1 VPPFP
6 SARKQSDEYLRKL
19 EGITLR
25 LCSAFPDAP
34 PMDREDVA
42 RLVMELQQGHDE
54 TLGAHSPAPRPMM
67 KLPASHWRDFAPAG
81 ALFAILRRCLQHK
94 HENHLRRFDWQ
105 SDKKRAEFVGVMRA
119 CAEDLRRRG
128 MRRIACVALAEGEF
142 ASPEAARRVRE
153 AAAATGAVLAVSP
166 SDEGVTHVLHA
177 ARAEG
182 ARAPAGPGGGGATAG
197 DAADLKSASPSS
209 FENAG
214 CVILGVT
221 ASRKEALVRYVR
233 HPESYEQTVS
243 LAAAAAAA
251 APGAAAEASAPPP
264 ERDDDR
270 DRDHLCLGSWWG
282 VHGVEPAHVFAE
294 WLTDS
299 AAFNEWCEEEDY
311 LWEDPAAAA
320 TRAAREATRARE
332 AEARRAASFGT
343 LPGVGLAEDQ
353 ADDDDAYPKSK
364 KARREKT
371 AGAGGEVLAPSRF
384 AERVAPDVTRRMV
397 VTPHR
402 VVFAACAGDFG
413 DGPAAVLAAAGDA
426 GDGIPGIPALPG
438 TPAARG
444 VPVIENISRGQRT
457 AARAAA
463 AAVAAA
469 VDDAAA
475 PPREDAE
482 DAELGTASDDSKGTA
497 FGTSGAHALPGY
509 AAWFRRD
516 AVHEIERR
524 GVPEFFAE
532 GAGDDA
538 ESRYRALRDATMA
551 RFAPGSFLPFDAA
564 TRRAM
569 AAAARGPGANADA
582 DPRAT
587 QQRVYDF
594 CHRWGLIN
602 WTADD
607 PDTRRDDVKSEKPA
621 GTNAAAADALFRFD
635 PAPADGA
642 AAVAAAVAAARELE
656 ARAAGIREVMAPRVG
671 RPPKNRDPPP
681 MSSADAGLLGDGVPA
696 DGLPAAARV
705 SDSPA
710 SRRCRGCAASL
721 VGTGRAYYRAETA
734 VGQVPAG
741 SSFQLPRNS
750 PGTDPKPE
758 LDVTCVACF
767 AAGNLPD
774 GASSARFARVVSA
787 TRGDERPALAAEGPV
802 AAGTLNARDSDVE
815 PEPDADA
822 NDWTDQETLTLLE
835 AIERHG
841 EDWSSVASR
850 VATKNAEQCVR
861 RFARLPIEDAFLE
874 ALAKDAAVDAKPSET
889 PSEETPFAGAP
900 NPVMAVVAFLATCVG
915 PRVAAAAA
923 KAALARLAEAA
934 GDGGGAEGDG
944 ADGCTRVTGD
954 APDLELGPA
963 PPVTREQAVAAS
975 AEGLAAAA
983 VHAKLLADR
992 DEHEMEKLTVGV
1004 VEMQM
1009 RKIELKL
1016 RQMEDLDAGLA
1027 RERAAVD
1034 RMFAAIAAE
1043 RGREEKTRK
1052 EAEARAKAAEEEEA
1066 RRRDAEAA
1074 AAKAAAEAAAA
1085 AEAERREIAA
1095 MLAASAPPAPAP

>member
-1 VPPFP
+1 
-6 SARKQSDEYLRKL
+6 
-19 EGITLR
+19 
-25 LCSAFPDAP
+25 
-34 PMDREDVA
+34 M
-42 RLVMELQQGHDE
+42 
-54 TLGAHSPAPRPMM
+54 
-67 KLPASHWRDFAPAG
+67 
-81 ALFAILRRCLQHK
+81 
-94 HENHLRRFDWQ
+94 
-105 SDKKRAEFVGVMRA
+105 
-119 CAEDLRRRG
+119 
-128 MRRIACVALAEGEF
+128 
-142 ASPEAARRVRE
+142 
-153 AAAATGAVLAVSP
+153 
-166 SDEGVTHVLHA
+166 
-177 ARAEG
+177 
-182 ARAPAGPGGGGATAG
+182 
-197 DAADLKSASPSS
+197 
-209 FENAG
+209 
-214 CVILGVT
+214 
-221 ASRKEALVRYVR
+221 
-233 HPESYEQTVS
+233 
-243 LAAAAAAA
+243 
-251 APGAAAEASAPPP
+251 
-264 ERDDDR
+264 
-270 DRDHLCLGSWWG
+270 
-282 VHGVEPAHVFAE
+282 
-294 WLTDS
+294 
-299 AAFNEWCEEEDY
+299 
-311 LWEDPAAAA
+311 
-320 TRAAREATRARE
+320 
-332 AEARRAASFGT
+332 
-343 LPGVGLAEDQ
+343 EDQ
-353 ADDDDAYPKSK
+353 ADPADDDDAYPKPK
-364 KARREKT
+364 KTRREKT

-438 TPAARG
+438 APAARG

-482 DAELGTASDDSKGTA
+482 DAERGTASDDSKGVA
-497 FGTSGAHALPGY
+497 PGADSGAHALPGY

-524 GVPEFFAE
+524 GVPKFFAE

-551 RFAPGSFLPFDAA
+551 RFAEKGSFLRFDAA

-569 AAAARGPGANADA
+569 AAAAPGANADA
-582 DPRAT
+582 DTYAT

-602 WTADD
+602 WTAVDQTGGPRLID
-607 PDTRRDDVKSEKPA
+607 PGARRDEIKSEKPA

-681 MSSADAGLLGDGVPA
+681 MRSADGDLLGDGLPA

-734 VGQVPAG
+734 VVAPAA
-741 SSFQLPRNS
+741 SSFQLPRNCA
-750 PGTDPKPE
+750 DPKPE

-787 TRGDERPALAAEGPV
+787 TRGDERSALAAEGAP
-802 AAGTLNARDSDVE
+802 GTLHARDSDAE

-861 RFARLPIEDAFLE
+861 RFARLPVEDAFLE
-874 ALAKDAAVDAKPSET
+874 ALAKGAVVDATPSET
-889 PSEETPFAGAP
+889 PSEETPFAGAS

-944 ADGCTRVTGD
+944 ADAGGE
-954 APDLELGPA
+954 DLELGPA
-963 PPVTREQAVAAS
+963 PPVTREQAVVAS

-992 DEHEMEKLTVGV
+992 DEHEMEKLAVGV

-1052 EAEARAKAAEEEEA
+1052 EAEARAKSAEEEEA

>member
-1 VPPFP
+1 V
-6 SARKQSDEYLRKL
+6 
-19 EGITLR
+19 
-25 LCSAFPDAP
+25 
-34 PMDREDVA
+34 
-42 RLVMELQQGHDE
+42 
-54 TLGAHSPAPRPMM
+54 
-67 KLPASHWRDFAPAG
+67 
-81 ALFAILRRCLQHK
+81 
-94 HENHLRRFDWQ
+94 N
-105 SDKKRAEFVGVMRA
+105 
-119 CAEDLRRRG
+119 
-128 MRRIACVALAEGEF
+128 
-142 ASPEAARRVRE
+142 
-153 AAAATGAVLAVSP
+153 
-166 SDEGVTHVLHA
+166 
-177 ARAEG
+177 
-182 ARAPAGPGGGGATAG
+182 
-197 DAADLKSASPSS
+197 
-209 FENAG
+209 
-214 CVILGVT
+214 
-221 ASRKEALVRYVR
+221 
-233 HPESYEQTVS
+233 
-243 LAAAAAAA
+243 
-251 APGAAAEASAPPP
+251 
-264 ERDDDR
+264 
-270 DRDHLCLGSWWG
+270 
-282 VHGVEPAHVFAE
+282 
-294 WLTDS
+294 
-299 AAFNEWCEEEDY
+299 
-311 LWEDPAAAA
+311 
-320 TRAAREATRARE
+320 
-332 AEARRAASFGT
+332 
-343 LPGVGLAEDQ
+343 
-353 ADDDDAYPKSK
+353 
-364 KARREKT
+364 
-371 AGAGGEVLAPSRF
+371 
-384 AERVAPDVTRRMV
+384 
-397 VTPHR
+397 
-402 VVFAACAGDFG
+402 
-413 DGPAAVLAAAGDA
+413 
-426 GDGIPGIPALPG
+426 
-438 TPAARG
+438 
-444 VPVIENISRGQRT
+444 ENISRGQRT

-463 AAVAAA
+463 AAVASV

-475 PPREDAE
+475 PLREDADG
-482 DAELGTASDDSKGTA
+482 DATSREEEPAVDFVSTAGSHT
-497 FGTSGAHALPGY
+497 LPGY
-509 AAWFRRD
+509 AAWFRKD
-516 AVHEIERR
+516 ATHEIEKI
-524 GVPEFFAE
+524 GVPEFFGEDAAE
-532 GAGDDA
+532 DA
-538 ESRYRALRDATMA
+538 ESRYRALRDATMSS
-551 RFAPGSFLPFDAA
+551 FAPGSFLRFDGAL
-564 TRRAM
+564 RRAM
-569 AAAARGPGANADA
+569 AAAAPGANADA
-582 DPRAT
+582 DTYAT

-602 WTADD
+602 WTAVDQTGGPRLID
-607 PDTRRDDVKSEKPA
+607 PGARRDEIKSEKPA

-681 MSSADAGLLGDGVPA
+681 MRSADGDLLGDGLPA

-710 SRRCRGCAASL
+710 SRRCRGCSASL

-734 VGQVPAG
+734 VVAPAA
-741 SSFQLPRNS
+741 SSFQLPRNCA
-750 PGTDPKPE
+750 DPKPE

-787 TRGDERPALAAEGPV
+787 TRGDERSALAAEGAP
-802 AAGTLNARDSDVE
+802 GTLHARDSDAE

-861 RFARLPIEDAFLE
+861 RFARLPVEDAFLE
-874 ALAKDAAVDAKPSET
+874 ALAKGAVVDATPSET
-889 PSEETPFAGAP
+889 PSEETPFAGAS

-944 ADGCTRVTGD
+944 ADAGGE
-954 APDLELGPA
+954 DLELGPA
-963 PPVTREQAVAAS
+963 PPVTREQAVVAS

-992 DEHEMEKLTVGV
+992 DEHEMEKLAVGV

-1052 EAEARAKAAEEEEA
+1052 EAEARAKSAEEEEA